1 RLVPLTEHSDVL
13 DVAAGPGTLTLQAA
27 PRARRV
33 VAVDFSTR
41 MLEELNRRARE
52 GRLANIETIVADGQA
67 LPLPNAAFD
76 AAFSMFGLIFFPDRL
91 QGFREL
97 LRVLRPGGRAVVSS
111 WRPFDQVPEYA
122 LPFRVLVERMPELP
136 FGRTKPPLGEPE
148 EVPAEMQQAGFDAI
162 DVHPVSHV
170 SVAPS
175 PEAHWASME
184 RSNVHLVLLRR
195 RVGEARWKELSD
207 EILARLVETFGP
219 GEVRV
224 ELKAL
229 LGTGIRSSA

>member
-1 RLVPLTEHSDVL
+1 MTDAPRSPLATPEPWDLVHQAYVEEHWELFSGLAREALRLVPLTEHSDVL

-122 LPFRVLVERMPELP
+122 LPCRVLVE
-136 FGRTKPPLGEPE
+136 KN
-148 EVPAEMQQAGFDAI
+148 
-162 DVHPVSHV
+162 
-170 SVAPS
+170 
-175 PEAHWASME
+175 SM
-184 RSNVHLVLLRR
+184 
-195 RVGEARWKELSD
+195 A
-207 EILARLVETFGP
+207 T
-219 GEVRV
+219 
-224 ELKAL
+224 
-229 LGTGIRSSA
+229 